1 MGPWSLWSACTMKA
15 GACGRGEMTR
25 KRSGEV
31 DGCKGDHEKECT
43 DEDKCLG
50 KHRNMFALFTRKLG
64 DIM

>member
-1 MGPWSLWSACTMKA
+1 MKA
-15 GACGRGEMTR
+15 GETSSCGRGEMTR
-25 KRSGEV
+25 RRSGE
-31 DGCKGDHEKECT
+31 DEGCDKEIKMECT